1 MDLLLDAIREAV
13 RLLRTGD
20 GEVYSITLRTASI
33 TGASTLVAALVG
45 LPLGLGIALGRFP
58 GQRALLAIANAG
70 TGLPPVVAGLLVAVL
85 LWRSGPLGGLG
96 LIYTPWAMVI
106 AQALIATP
114 LVVSF
119 AAAGVMGLSP
129 ALHLQIRAMGAG
141 KTQYLWLVAR
151 EARLTLFVAVMAGFG
166 GVVSE
171 VGAAMM
177 VGGNLAGETRV
188 LTTAAVLEVN
198 RGNFGTALALGLI
211 LLLFVVIVSAMLT
224 TAQARVQRR

>member
-1 MDLLLDAIREAV
+1 MDLLFDALREAA

-20 GEVYSITLRTASI
+20 SDVYSITLRTAWI

-45 LPLGLGIALGRFP
+45 VPAGLFIALGRFP
-58 GQRALLAIANAG
+58 GQRVLLAIANAG
-70 TGLPPVVAGLLVAVL
+70 TGLPPVVAGLFVAMF
-85 LWRSGPLGGLG
+85 LWRSGPLGMLG

-114 LVVSF
+114 LVISF
-119 AAAGVMGLSP
+119 TAVGIMALPPS
-129 ALHLQIRAMGAG
+129 LHLQVRAMGAG
-141 KTQYLWLVAR
+141 TFQYLWFVAR
-151 EARLTLFVAVMAGFG
+151 EARLALLIAVMAGFG

-177 VGGNLAGETRV
+177 VGGNLSGETRV

-211 LLLFVVIVSAMLT
+211 LLFLVLLVSAGLT
-224 TAQARVQRR
+224 TAQAHVRRR

>member
-1 MDLLLDAIREAV
+1 MDLLLDALREAV

-20 GEVYSITLRTASI
+20 DEVYSITLRTALI
-33 TGASTLVAALVG
+33 TGASTLVAAVAG
-45 LPLGLGIALGRFP
+45 LPIGLAIALGRFP
-58 GQRALLAIANAG
+58 GQRIALAIANAG
-70 TGLPPVVAGLLVAVL
+70 TGLPPV
-85 LWRSGPLGGLG
+85 
-96 LIYTPWAMVI
+96 IYTPWAMVI

-119 AAAGVMGLSP
+119 AAAGVMALPPS
-129 ALHLQIRAMGAG
+129 LHLQVRAMGAG
-141 KTQYLWLVAR
+141 SAQYLWLVAR
-151 EARLTLFVAVMAGFG
+151 EARLALLVAVMAGFG

-211 LLLFVVIVSAMLT
+211 LLLLVVAVSAVLT
-224 TAQARVQRR
+224 TAQARVRRR

>member
-1 MDLLLDAIREAV
+1 MDLLLDALREAI

-20 GEVYSITLRTASI
+20 DEVYSITLRTALI
-33 TGASTLVAALVG
+33 TGASTLVAAAAG

-58 GQRALLAIANAG
+58 GQRAALAMANAG

-85 LWRSGPLGGLG
+85 LWRSGPLGALG

-119 AAAGVMGLSP
+119 AAAGVMALPPS
-129 ALHLQIRAMGAG
+129 LHLQVRAMGAG
-141 KTQYLWLVAR
+141 RAQYLWLVAR
-151 EARLTLFVAVMAGFG
+151 EARLALLVAVMAGFG

-211 LLLFVVIVSAMLT
+211 LLLLVIAVSAVLT
-224 TAQARVQRR
+224 TAQARVRRR

>member
-1 MDLLLDAIREAV
+1 MDLLLDALREAM

-20 GEVYSITLRTASI
+20 GDVYSITVRTALI

-45 LPLGLGIALGRFP
+45 LPVGLGIALGRFP
-58 GQRALLAIANAG
+58 GQRVLLAIANAG
-70 TGLPPVVAGLLVAVL
+70 TGLPPVVAGLFVAIL

-119 AAAGVMGLSP
+119 AAAGVMSLSP
-129 ALHLQIRAMGAG
+129 SLHLQVRAMGAG
-141 KTQYLWLVAR
+141 TGRYVWLMAR
-151 EARLTLFVAVMAGFG
+151 EARLALLVAVMAGFG

-171 VGAAMM
+171 VGAATM
-177 VGGNLAGETRV
+177 VGGNLSGQTRV

-211 LLLFVVIVSAMLT
+211 LLALVILVSAVLT
-224 TAQARVQRR
+224 LAQARVRRR

>member
-1 MDLLLDAIREAV
+1 MDLLIEALREAV

-20 GEVYSITLRTASI
+20 AEVYSITVRTAVI
-33 TGASTLVAALVG
+33 TGMATLVAALTG
-45 LPLGLGIALGRFP
+45 IPIGLGIAVARFP
-58 GQRALLAIANAG
+58 GQRALLALANAG
-70 TGLPPVVAGLLVAVL
+70 TGLPPVVAGLLVAIL
-85 LWRSGPLGGLG
+85 LWRSGPFGALG

-119 AAAGVMGLSP
+119 TAAGVMALPPS
-129 ALHLQIRAMGAG
+129 LHLQIRAMGAG
-141 KTQYLWLVAR
+141 PAQYLWLVAR
-151 EARLTLFVAVMAGFG
+151 EARLALLVAVMAGFG

-211 LLLFVVIVSAMLT
+211 LLSLVVVVSVVVS
-224 TAQARVQRR
+224 TAQARIRRR

>member
-1 MDLLLDAIREAV
+1 MDLLLDALREAM

-20 GEVYSITLRTASI
+20 GEVYSITLRTALI

-45 LPLGLGIALGRFP
+45 LPLWLGIALGRFP
-58 GQRALLAIANAG
+58 GQRVLLAIANAG
-70 TGLPPVVAGLLVAVL
+70 TGFPPVVAGLLVAVL
-85 LWRSGPLGGLG
+85 LWRSGPLGALG

-119 AAAGVMGLSP
+119 AAAGVMALPP
-129 ALHLQIRAMGAG
+129 ALHFQIRAMGADRM
-141 KTQYLWLVAR
+141 QYLWLVAR
-151 EARLTLFVAVMAGFG
+151 EARLALFVAVMAGFG

-188 LTTAAVLEVN
+188 LTTAAVPEVN

-211 LLLFVVIVSAMLT
+211 LLIFVVMVSAMLT
-224 TAQARVQRR
+224 TGQARVQRR